1 VLKKRIVFLGIF
13 LALVLALSV
22 SAVGSAE
29 PAPSQ
34 GVVKLWAF
42 YDKDVNAY
50 PTGWTYLDP
59 VITGP
64 MDWQQDSPW
73 LPFPSPHYQL
83 YRGTWGSDAMGAL
96 IQEGDFGPGVAE
108 IPLAD
113 GLYWVVLSAPPGAW
127 QLWARDTETDCVVS
141 RTFEVSCARGAS
153 CHFGP

>member
-1 VLKKRIVFLGIF
+1 MKKKVLFIGIF
-13 LALVLALSV
+13 LALALALSV

-29 PAPSQ
+29 PTSSQ
-34 GVVKLWAF
+34 SVVKLWAF